1 MSEKNRSGK
10 YVRSTKF
17 KKVYG
22 NEIKY
27 EALKG
32 INLTVQDGEFIG
44 IMDLLKWEKYT
55 FKFIGN
61 NR

>member
-17 KKVYG
+17 EKVYG

-32 INLTVQDGEFIG
+32 INLTVK
-44 IMDLLKWEKYT
+44 MVNLLVLWDLLEVGKVH
-55 FKFIGN
+55 F
-61 NR
+61 

>member
-17 KKVYG
+17 EKVYG

-44 IMDLLKWEKYT
+44 IMEFWKWGKVH
-55 FKFIGN
+55 F
-61 NR
+61 

>member
-1 MSEKNRSGK
+1 MLEVQNL
-10 YVRSTKF
+10 

-32 INLTVQDGEFIG
+32 INL
-44 IMDLLKWEKYT
+44 
-55 FKFIGN
+55 
-61 NR
+61 